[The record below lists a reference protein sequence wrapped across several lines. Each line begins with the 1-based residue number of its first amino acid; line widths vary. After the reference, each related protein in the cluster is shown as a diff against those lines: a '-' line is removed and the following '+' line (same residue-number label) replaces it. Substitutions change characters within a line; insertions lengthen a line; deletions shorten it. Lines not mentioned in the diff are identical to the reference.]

1 MPFPINLTITHP
13 ITIVIAQADQQELLA
28 IVKDTASTLR
38 AFIAASAANQEKTR
52 MFEDDVITKLNS
64 QKTVNDGVVTLLSTL
79 TTLIKANPGTDPAKQ
94 AQILKLIDDN
104 SQEVA
109 DAIVANTPAAGGPPP
124 TP

>member
-109 DAIVANTPAAGGPPP
+109 DAIVANTPGAPPP
-124 TP
+124 ATP